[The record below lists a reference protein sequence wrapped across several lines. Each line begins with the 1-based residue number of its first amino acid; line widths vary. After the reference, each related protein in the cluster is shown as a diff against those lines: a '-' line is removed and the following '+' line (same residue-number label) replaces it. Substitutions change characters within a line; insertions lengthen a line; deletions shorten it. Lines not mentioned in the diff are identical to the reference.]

1 MSISVIAVDD
11 EINILEDLKRILE
24 MMKGV
29 RLVGAFISP
38 LEALKFAHRN
48 HIDAAVLDINMPE
61 LNGIELAEM
70 FKDISPD
77 MQVIFATGYDEYALA
92 AHHLDAMG
100 FF

>member
-1 MSISVIAVDD
+1 M
-11 EINILEDLKRILE
+11 L
-24 MMKGV
+24 
-29 RLVGAFISP
+29 
-38 LEALKFAHRN
+38 HRTN
-48 HIDAAVLDINMPE
+48 IDAAVLDINMPE

-100 FF
+100 YLLKPYTYDEVSRAMDRVGLLVEGLRGASHG

>member
-77 MQVIFATGYDEYALA
+77 MQVILPQ
-92 AHHLDAMG
+92 AMTNMRWQPTIWMPWDI
-100 FF
+100 F